1 MTESYCR
8 TAELEL
14 LPGRMVI
21 VTFHPHMGSL
31 LSIIFSGLTA
41 DDVLHMTPKFWELH
55 TDNLVTLDGG
65 AFTLLTIQYN
75 LAGGTLAPF
84 AEKRPELRLLMD
96 RIMKFD
102 VSYVTCQTPSFL
114 LTAACYS

>member
-1 MTESYCR
+1 ML
-8 TAELEL
+8 A
-14 LPGRMVI
+14 
-21 VTFHPHMGSL
+21 
-31 LSIIFSGLTA
+31 GLTA

-84 AEKRPELRLLMD
+84 AEKRPELRPLMN

-102 VSYVTCQTPSFL
+102 VSYVIAKHTDFG
-114 LTAACYS
+114 LTATCYP